1 MISKTN
7 KSNRN
12 TNTDSRY
19 IENEPIR
26 TDKCRKRMVYGK
38 VNRKHRPVRSCP
50 VIQRT
55 QHEYIKIHRQMMV
68 HSHNHNSQP
77 EEGLATT
84 EDDRTPESRP
94 RRTEPERRLAMA
106 SGGRDGE
113 MRRAR
118 EGGGDIKAKGVGLET
133 SWAWAEKNG
142 ISRLVK
148 MRYPDQIREYGND
161 RDTGQTFSVLF
172 SNLTSHISYWFRIC
186 PKIW

>member
-133 SWAWAEKNG
+133 SWA
-142 ISRLVK
+142 
-148 MRYPDQIREYGND
+148 
-161 RDTGQTFSVLF
+161 
-172 SNLTSHISYWFRIC
+172 
-186 PKIW
+186 